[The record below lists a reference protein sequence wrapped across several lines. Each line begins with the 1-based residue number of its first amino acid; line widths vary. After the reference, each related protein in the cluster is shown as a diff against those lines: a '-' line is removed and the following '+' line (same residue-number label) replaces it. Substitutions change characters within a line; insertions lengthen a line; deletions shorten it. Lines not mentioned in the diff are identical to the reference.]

1 MEGKRKGQRRR
12 KAGRR
17 DKRRRRGKKKAGQ
30 VKKKTKNQKRGQ
42 AERGRGM
49 NETGKDRKWIPMT
62 PTFKQMYYHSIYSLD
77 LIIITLNCMFAE

>member
-12 KAGRR
+12 NAGRKDR
-17 DKRRRRGKKKAGQ
+17 RRRRGKKKAGQ
-30 VKKKTKNQKRGQ
+30 VKKTTKNQKREQ

-62 PTFKQMYYHSIYSLD
+62 PTFKQMYYLSIYSLD
-77 LIIITLNCMFAE
+77 LIIITLNCVLAE